1 MDDGTSKDI
10 VFRLNYDNRF
20 DWGYWNTRGMT
31 RSAND
36 SITAASAKVMASGK
50 FAK

>member
-1 MDDGTSKDI
+1 MDDGSSKDI

-36 SITAASAKVMASGK
+36 STTTSPKVIASGK